1 MDCPVHSLNKRN
13 KVSNWG
19 RHFQIIFSWT
29 FLLELW
35 KYSQWFLHPLPSN
48 HHLHHLGTDA
58 FNATASL
65 NFICLVGCIESTVSV
80 WLSWLKGVF
89 CVLLQENCFPTWLK
103 WSKTISCH
111 YDLRGISEEV
121 GQWGKVWKRLFP
133 GSQVPRFP
141 GSPVFD
147 LRQKPANSGVLFAL
161 GYPRCTFLLN
171 TYFRSINA
179 RCTILSLATLW

>member
-29 FLLELW
+29 FRLELW
-35 KYSQWFLHPLPSN
+35 KYSQWFLRPLPSN
-48 HHLHHLGTDA
+48 YHLHHLRTDA

-65 NFICLVGCIESTVSV
+65 NFICLVGCIGINRFRLIELV
-80 WLSWLKGVF
+80 KR
-89 CVLLQENCFPTWLK
+89 CF
-103 WSKTISCH
+103 
-111 YDLRGISEEV
+111 LRASAR
-121 GQWGKVWKRLFP
+121 KLFP
-133 GSQVPRFP
+133 NLVEMIQNDKLPLWSSRDFWRGWAMGKSLETTVPRFP

-171 TYFRSINA
+171 TYLCSVNA

>member
-48 HHLHHLGTDA
+48 HQLHHLRTDA
-58 FNATASL
+58 FNATAPL
-65 NFICLVGCIESTVSV
+65 NCLVGCIGINRFRLIELV
-80 WLSWLKGVF
+80 KRCFF
-89 CVLLQENCFPTWLK
+89 CVLLRENCFPTWLK

-121 GQWGKVWKRLFP
+121 RQWGKVWKRL
-133 GSQVPRFP
+133 FP

>member
-19 RHFQIIFSWT
+19 RNFKIIFSWP

-35 KYSQWFLHPLPSN
+35 KYSQWFLRPLPSN
-48 HHLHHLGTDA
+48 HHLHHLRTDA

-65 NFICLVGCIESTVSV
+65 NFICLVGCIGINRFRLIE
-80 WLSWLKGVF
+80 
-89 CVLLQENCFPTWLK
+89 FPNLIEMIQTDKLPL
-103 WSKTISCH
+103 WSSR
-111 YDLRGISEEV
+111 DFWRG
-121 GQWGKVWKRLFP
+121 WAMGKSLETT
-133 GSQVPRFP
+133 VPRFP

-161 GYPRCTFLLN
+161 GYLRCTFLLN

>member
-65 NFICLVGCIESTVSV
+65 NFICLVGCIGINRFRLIELV
-80 WLSWLKGVF
+80 KR
-89 CVLLQENCFPTWLK
+89 CLLRASARK
-103 WSKTISCH
+103 
-111 YDLRGISEEV
+111 
-121 GQWGKVWKRLFP
+121 LFP
-133 GSQVPRFP
+133 NLVEMIQNDKLPLWSSRDFWRGWAMGKSLETTVPRFSGFRP
-141 GSPVFD
+141 SS
-147 LRQKPANSGVLFAL
+147 KPANSGVLFAL